1 MKACCKNIFTFVGLF
16 FSYMDIIS
24 IVWCNKTLK
33 IEKLLSYSDLSL
45 KQHLLFYIIAIRPL
59 VSHFIR
65 LSIVVNLFLTC
76 FYLFSCHS
84 FIHGS
89 FLSPHQL
96 SLSMFFNNDDLT
108 LFSFLILTH
117 NNGPSAA
124 AYFFFIKQKQIHK
137 SS

>member
-1 MKACCKNIFTFVGLF
+1 MHGSECRWKLAVKIFSLSWDFF

-59 VSHFIR
+59 FSHFIR
-65 LSIVVNLFLTC
+65 LSIVVNLLLTC

-96 SLSMFFNNDDLT
+96 SLSIFFNNDDLT
-108 LFSFLILTH
+108 LFHFLFSHTIMALQQH
-117 NNGPSAA
+117 I
-124 AYFFFIKQKQIHK
+124 FFL
-137 SS
+137 